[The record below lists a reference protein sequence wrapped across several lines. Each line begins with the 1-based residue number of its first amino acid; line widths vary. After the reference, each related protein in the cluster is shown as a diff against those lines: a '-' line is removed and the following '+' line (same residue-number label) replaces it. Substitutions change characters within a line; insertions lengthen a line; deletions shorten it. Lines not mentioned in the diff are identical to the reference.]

1 MPVYFPRFPGASD
14 VERPDV
20 QAIRLFAV
28 QLQAFEAF
36 LNPLPVLDLILFSEG
51 RDFRMLLRVA
61 LEYSRAD
68 QAKGILDRVYQ
79 GLGVI
84 DDQFSTQQAG
94 SQPFYEMLA

>member
-1 MPVYFPRFPGASD
+1 MYFPRFPRASD

-36 LNPLPVLDLILFSEG
+36 LNPLPVLDLILFGEG

-68 QAKGILDRVYQ
+68 QAKGILNGMYQ

-84 DDQFSTQQAG
+84 DDQFSAQHAG
-94 SQPFYEMLA
+94 SQPLCEMLA